1 MQNDE
6 RPTVYRLGTRPSV
19 SSLMLA
25 SFLLPGLG
33 HAVLGSWTA
42 ALGWFAWTTMLVVA
56 FLVFPPIAIG
66 CYVGCGFRAGMSC
79 RAILQAYDRWESGT
93 QSLRQL

>member
-42 ALGWFAWTTMLVVA
+42 ALGWFAWVLVA
-56 FLVFPPIAIG
+56 FGLFLVLPPLGIA
-66 CYVGCGFRAGMSC
+66 CYLIDGFRAGMSC